1 MKKQLMFKC
10 PLILFLFLSGVVTS
24 YAQFDKP
31 MIQFGIGL
39 AEPMQD
45 MKGDYYSYYTLQ
57 STGYQLLTVNP
68 NLFTNNYGA
77 KTGFSFFGN
86 GKINFDKYG
95 ITRGVIGIAF
105 NSFNTFE
112 PTKNGNVAGLFY
124 NPTTGNVDTLG
135 IAANFNYTFSSFTFN
150 LGLEIA
156 PTSFTNKL
164 SPYFGARLA
173 FNSFNS
179 KLSWTTNGADTT
191 VFEASNFR
199 IGIMF
204 DAGLEFKFSKTI
216 GMVLGANYNLGNLLL
231 KNTNGGIGDYQAWGK
246 TNASINDASG
256 QFYSSLYNPVLN
268 GINYPV
274 QAKQKNINWGS
285 IYLGVNIYL
294 NTGKTSPKSP
304 NKKYLNF

>member
-1 MKKQLMFKC
+1 MKKQK
-10 PLILFLFLSGVVTS
+10 LIKVTLLTFLFFSSFISS

-31 MIQFGIGL
+31 MIQVGIGL

-45 MKGDYYSYYTLQ
+45 TKGTYYSYYYLQ

-68 NLFTNNYGA
+68 DLFTNNYGA

-95 ITRGVIGIAF
+95 ITRGVVGISF
-105 NSFNTFE
+105 NTFNTFE
-112 PTKNGNVAGLFY
+112 PTKNGNVAQLFY
-124 NPTTGNVDTLG
+124 LNGNVDTIG
-135 IAANFNYTFSSFTFN
+135 VPANFNYTFNNFSIN
-150 LGLEIA
+150 LGIEVA

-164 SPYFGARLA
+164 SPYFGARVALNT
-173 FNSFNS
+173 FTS

-191 VFEASNFR
+191 TFQASDFR
-199 IGIMF
+199 IGVMF

-231 KNTNGGIGDYQAWGK
+231 KNTNSSFGDNHIWGK
-246 TNASINDASG
+246 TNASINDAAG
-256 QFYSSLYNPVLN
+256 QFYSTLYNPVMN

-274 QAKQKNINWGS
+274 QAKQKNINWAS
-285 IYLGVNIYL
+285 FYLGVNIYL